1 MLVLAAAALILFIRK
16 TDALTYPQFWAED
29 ATVFFIEQYNQ
40 GACAL
45 LNPYAGYLH
54 LVPRLA
60 ALFADAFFPYHAA
73 PYVYNYLSLALTLL
87 VVLSIF
93 SERFDAGNK
102 PLLALSIVLV
112 PHFGGEVFLNITNV
126 QWVLALL
133 LVITLLKDEP
143 GPQYGDVRV
152 QASLDFGAVV
162 FCGLTGPFVVFL
174 LPFFVVRFH
183 KKRTPYNA
191 GITLAALAAASV
203 QIFFMATGQV
213 TEEER
218 TPDNLF
224 VLASV
229 IGRKFF
235 GNLFLGNSL
244 PYDLNPFM
252 LTAAFAFLLFFIAY
266 LAFWS
271 ETARRFQVAV
281 FLGFMSAVLLA
292 TLVKFRSNPLTLV
305 PPDNGVRYSYLVYVM
320 MAWSLIALMGRK
332 GAWKGYFIKALL
344 AAVLASSLVSGFR
357 SEPFEDHYWAGW
369 SRLIGE
375 EPRVQIPINP
385 DRRIEVIRKSDF

>member
-1 MLVLAAAALILFIRK
+1 MVLAAAALILYIRK
-16 TDALTYPQFWAED
+16 TGALTYPQFWAED

-45 LNPYAGYLH
+45 FNPYAGYLH

-60 ALFADAFFPYHAA
+60 ALLTDAFFPYHAA
-73 PYVYNYLSLALTLL
+73 PFAYNYLSLAITLL
-87 VVLSIF
+87 VVLSVF
-93 SERFDAGNK
+93 SERFNAGNK
-102 PLLALSIVLV
+102 PLLALSVVLV
-112 PHFGGEVFLNITNV
+112 PHYNGEVFLNITNV

-143 GPQYGDVRV
+143 SPQYGNVKA
-152 QASLDFGAVV
+152 QSALDFSAII
-162 FCGLTGPFVVFL
+162 FCGLTGPFIVFL
-174 LPFFVVRFH
+174 LPFFIARSY

-203 QIFFMATGQV
+203 QVFFMATSYAP
-213 TEEER
+213 EAER

-224 VLASV
+224 VFASV

-252 LTAAFAFLLFFIAY
+252 LSAAFALILFFIAY

-271 ETARRFQVAV
+271 EKTRRFHIAV
-281 FLGFMSAVLLA
+281 FLGLMSAVLLA
-292 TLVKFRSNPLTLV
+292 TLVKFKSNPLTLV
-305 PPDNGVRYSYLVYVM
+305 PPENGVRYSYLVYVM

-332 GAWKGYFIKALL
+332 EAWKGYVIKALL
-344 AAVLASSLVSGFR
+344 VAGLASSLVSGFR

-385 DRRIEVIRKSDF
+385 DRHIEVIKKR

>member
-1 MLVLAAAALILFIRK
+1 MLIRK

-40 GACAL
+40 GPSAL
-45 LNPYAGYLH
+45 FNPYAGYLH
-54 LVPRLA
+54 LVPRLV
-60 ALFADAFFPYHAA
+60 ALFSDALFPYYAA

-87 VVLSIF
+87 VVLSVF
-93 SERFDAGNK
+93 SGRLDIGNK
-102 PLLALSIVLV
+102 PLLALAIVLV
-112 PHFGGEVFLNITNV
+112 PHYNGEVFLNITNV

-133 LVITLLKDEP
+133 LVITLLKEEP
-143 GPQYGDVRV
+143 RPEYGNVKA
-152 QASLDFGAVV
+152 QAALDFSAVI
-162 FCGLTGPFVVFL
+162 FCGLTGPFIVFL
-174 LPFFVVRFH
+174 LPFFALRFH
-183 KKRTPYNA
+183 KKRSRYNA
-191 GITLAALAAASV
+191 GILLAALAAAAV

-224 VLASV
+224 ILASV

-244 PYDLNPFM
+244 PYGLNPFM
-252 LTAAFAFLLFFIAY
+252 LTGAFALILLFIAY

-271 ETARRFQVAV
+271 ETKRRFQITV

-292 TLVKFRSNPLTLV
+292 TIIKFKSNPLTLV

-320 MAWSLIALMGRK
+320 VAWSLIALMGQK
-332 GAWKGYFIKALL
+332 VAWKGYIIKALL
-344 AAVLASSLVSGFR
+344 VAGLASSLVSGFR

-375 EPRVQIPINP
+375 ETRIQIPINP
-385 DRRIEVIRKSDF
+385 DRHIEVIRKR